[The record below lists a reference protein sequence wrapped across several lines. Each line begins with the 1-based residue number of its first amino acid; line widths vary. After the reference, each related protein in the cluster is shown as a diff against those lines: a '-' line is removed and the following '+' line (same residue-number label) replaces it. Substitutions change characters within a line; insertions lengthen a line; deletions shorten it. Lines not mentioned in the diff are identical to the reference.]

1 MVATFNA
8 VAFQGRIDKAHT
20 RAVKASVRSSDM
32 DQRISKRKERL
43 EKAMEK
49 ARKGEDEALRT
60 ATVDKVKADVG
71 MAECDQK
78 KAALNAV
85 KLSAY
90 VRQLTREG
98 ELKAQRAQQKAE
110 KGSKGPAVW
119 GIRTPDGT
127 VTSIANTDGSMG
139 RIVGRSKSVSVAPD
153 TFCFLLGDEAVG
165 LVNDADGVLVC
176 NEMAYAITIPENGNV
191 VLTRQ

>member
-98 ELKAQRAQQKAE
+98 ELKAQRAQQKGE
-110 KGSKGPAVW
+110 KGSKAAAVW
-119 GIRTPDGT
+119 AFRTPDGT
-127 VTSIANTDGSMG
+127 TTSIANTDGSFG
-139 RIVGRSKSVSVAPD
+139 RIVGRSKSVAMAPD
-153 TFCFLLGDEAVG
+153 TFAFLLGDEVVDLLNDVG
-165 LVNDADGVLVC
+165 GNIVC
-176 NEMAYAITIPENGNV
+176 NELAYGVTIPESGNV